1 LTGLGA
7 TETSATSRTAGGA
20 SSRRRR
26 LNPKSGSSSVVA
38 ADLEPL
44 DRDRGAAVLARG
56 LVTFF
61 FGFAFSALLLFDDF
75 SMMGCVTTR

>member
-1 LTGLGA
+1 
-7 TETSATSRTAGGA
+7 
-20 SSRRRR
+20 
-26 LNPKSGSSSVVA
+26 VA
-38 ADLEPL
+38 AADFEPL
-44 DRDRGAAVLARG
+44 DRDRGVAVLARG